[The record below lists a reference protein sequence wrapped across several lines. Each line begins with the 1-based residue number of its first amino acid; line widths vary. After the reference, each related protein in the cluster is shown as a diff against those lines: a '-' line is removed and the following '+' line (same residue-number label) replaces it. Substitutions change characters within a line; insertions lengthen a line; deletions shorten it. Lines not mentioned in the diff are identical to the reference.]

1 VTDVRGRGPTIRA
14 VLRAI
19 KTSRSLVIVVAAT
32 ACSSLPI
39 ETPVETVETTVTSD
53 ATTTTTF
60 DQPEG
65 CISAPGG
72 ASTIDTGDVAT
83 DALSL
88 SGQNLWCAE
97 DVVVV
102 AADDLPRVLVA
113 AQLAAAL
120 DAPLFLPH
128 PQLAAE
134 LGRLGPDDV
143 HLVGTFEVT
152 TPSRAKVHR
161 YDIAQAVETIGEL
174 LQTDHFVDVESESSA
189 AVETILAMADG
200 DRIVTAP
207 TTQSSD
213 ISGSAAKLIQGLARS
228 TGGTPVWLVDAEDP
242 LSAVVFAATAH
253 AVGASVV
260 AIDAGDLFRHPEV
273 GEAIDGYPD
282 RKINAVGISTDLDDW
297 KLRTLAG
304 GKQLPGGGFELFPD
318 HIHRRFVA
326 FYGNPASPTLGAMG
340 QVTPQ
345 GALTMMQEG
354 GVLEGYPETGCFPS
368 PCRGMVPPGLLEG
381 YAQDGAHVVPT
392 FNYIASVAAP
402 GCGSTLFPAEHFQ
415 EAIDLAAEVGGYVMF
430 DLQPGSEDFLSHAQF
445 YEEALRLPHV
455 GLAIDPEWRCG
466 WPGQTEFDRIGT
478 VTAAEINQVIEWVA
492 DLVNREGLP
501 QKLILIQQFTDG
513 MIQDRD
519 QLVERPEVQVVIQ
532 MDGEGQGS
540 LGGKEGSWRQ
550 VTAGTEDNHWRWGW
564 KNFFVRDHADGPYSP
579 EQTIDRQP
587 VPVYVSY
594 Q

>member
-1 VTDVRGRGPTIRA
+1 VVSQVKRGVG
-14 VLRAI
+14 L
-19 KTSRSLVIVVAAT
+19 SVIVAVVT
-32 ACSSLPI
+32 ACSSLPV
-39 ETPVETVETTVTSD
+39 ESVTPTDTSID
-53 ATTTTTF
+53 NA
-60 DQPEG
+60 DG
-65 CISAPGG
+65 CISTGEAG
-72 ASTIDTGDVAT
+72 AVDTGDVAT

-88 SGQNLWCAE
+88 SGQNLWCTD

-102 AADDLPRVLVA
+102 ENDLPAVLVA

-120 DAPLFLPH
+120 DSPLFLPH

-134 LGRLGPDDV
+134 LGRLGPDEV
-143 HLVGTFEVT
+143 HLVGTFDVT
-152 TPSRAKVHR
+152 APSRAEVHR
-161 YDIAQAVETIGEL
+161 YDITAAVETIGEL
-174 LQTDHFVDVESESSA
+174 LQTDQTVDTESETSA
-189 AVETILAMADG
+189 VVQTILAISDG
-200 DRIVTAP
+200 DRILTP
-207 TTQSSD
+207 SGKLSSSS
-213 ISGSAAKLIQGLARS
+213 ISAADLIEGLARP
-228 TGGTPVWLVDAEDP
+228 TGTTPVWMVDADDP
-242 LSAVVFAATAH
+242 MLAVVTAATAH
-253 AVGASVV
+253 AVGASVI
-260 AIDAGDLFRHPEV
+260 ALDAEDMFRHPEV
-273 GEAIDGYPD
+273 AEAIAGYPD
-282 RKINAVGISTDLDDW
+282 RRAKTVGFYDNLVDW

-318 HIHRRFVA
+318 HINRRFVA

-345 GALTMMQEG
+345 GALAMMQDG
-354 GVLEGYPETGCFPS
+354 GTLEGYPETGCFPS
-368 PCRGMVPPGLLEG
+368 PCRGVVPPGLLEG
-381 YAQDGAHVVPT
+381 YAEDGAHVVPT

-402 GCGSTLFPAEHFQ
+402 GCGSTLFPAEDFQ

-445 YEEALRLPHV
+445 YEEALKLPHV

-478 VTAAEINQVIEWVA
+478 VTAAEINEVIEWVA
-492 DLVNREGLP
+492 DLVNHEGLP
-501 QKLILIQQFTDG
+501 QKLILIQQFTDR
-513 MIQDRD
+513 MIQERD

-540 LGGKEGSWRQ
+540 LGGKEGSWRR

-579 EQTIDRQP
+579 EQVLDREP